1 MLKVAIVEDDHKAAE
16 ALGSFFERYT
26 AENGT
31 EFQITEFPN
40 AVVFLSGYRSGFDI
54 VCMDIEM
61 PHMNGM
67 EAAKKLREIDDQV
80 VLIFVTNLAQYAI
93 AGYEVEALS
102 YILKPLK
109 YSGFEFTIKKAV
121 AKCAT
126 QDGNEIEIMGKNTL
140 IRLAV
145 SSIRYVEIHDHS
157 IVYHTDRGDYEGY
170 GTMKKVEHLLPAR
183 QFFRCN
189 NCYLVNLKH
198 VKKIEGN
205 NVWVGGEILQISRP
219 RRKSFLDALHNY
231 GC

>member
-1 MLKVAIVEDDHKAAE
+1 MLKVAIVEDEHKAAE
-16 ALGSFFERYT
+16 TLKSFFERYA
-26 AENGT
+26 AESGT

-67 EAAKKLREIDDQV
+67 EAARKLREIDRQV
-80 VLIFVTNLAQYAI
+80 VLIFVTNLSQYAI
-93 AGYEVEALS
+93 AGYEVEAMS
-102 YILKPLK
+102 YILKPMK
-109 YSGFEFTIKKAV
+109 YSGFKFTIKKAL
-121 AKCAT
+121 ARCA
-126 QDGNEIEIMGKNTL
+126 QQSGNEIEIMGKGAL

-145 SSIRYVEIHDHS
+145 SAIRYVEIHDHS
-157 IVYHTDRGDYEGY
+157 IVYHTEQGDYESY
-170 GTMKKVEHLLPAR
+170 GTMKKVEHLLPPK

-189 NCYLVNLKH
+189 SCYLVNLEH

-219 RRKSFLDALHNY
+219 RRKGFLEALHDY